1 MTPTIPVEA
10 CCAWRAI
17 KRRVIYV
24 VYLSNES
31 PSSMA
36 SDLSCAGY
44 KVWEAESVSE
54 VLYLCEHDQVDAV
67 VIGPDVEDQDFI
79 ERQLRQ
85 ITLKL
90 TNKTR
95 ASDVIWELSNLF
107 RSHSCRVQ

>member
-1 MTPTIPVEA
+1 
-10 CCAWRAI
+10 
-17 KRRVIYV
+17 
-24 VYLSNES
+24 
-31 PSSMA
+31 MA

-67 VIGPDVEDQDFI
+67 VIGPDVEDQDFV

-107 RSHSCRVQ
+107 SGQSQRVH

>member
-1 MTPTIPVEA
+1 M
-10 CCAWRAI
+10 
-17 KRRVIYV
+17 IYV

-36 SDLSCAGY
+36 SELSCAGY

-67 VIGPDVEDQDFI
+67 VIGPDVEDQEFI

-95 ASDVIWELSNLF
+95 SADVIWELSNLF
-107 RSHSCRVQ
+107 RSPSLRVQ

>member
-1 MTPTIPVEA
+1 MPRIPVEA

-17 KRRVIYV
+17 KRLVIYV

-31 PSSMA
+31 PSSIA

-54 VLYLCEHDQVDAV
+54 VLYLCEHDHVDAV

-107 RSHSCRVQ
+107 RSPIYRVQ

>member
-1 MTPTIPVEA
+1 MTTRIPGKA
-10 CCAWRAI
+10 CRARRAI
-17 KRRVIYV
+17 KRVVIYV

-36 SDLSCAGY
+36 CDLSCAGY

-67 VIGPDVEDQDFI
+67 VIGPDVEDQEFI
-79 ERQLRQ
+79 ERQLQQ

-90 TNKTR
+90 TKKTR
-95 ASDVIWELSNLF
+95 AADVIWELSNLF
-107 RSHSCRVQ
+107 RSPSSRVH